1 MSICPAFRNHFRS
14 LWYQSLAPVFRDN
27 RVDGICPEKSV
38 PTALLLV
45 SLPAKGSYSYACPM
59 AQGLE
64 TLASL
69 GRTVFRDNRIDGFFP
84 ENLCQ
89 QLCFLVCRFLSR
101 ELSPSY
107 FPRLGPIVFEANHAL
122 MEVVPKN
129 PVPQLC
135 IFASLPPSG
144 ALPQAISKLFPRFPL
159 RPRSCLSSFP
169 SFLPS
174 PFPSC
179 LPSFLPS
186 FLARPAL
193 LSRYPRGKVPQNIPK
208 REPKHRRCFWE
219 YNSFNTTKTPTHHRN
234 TTKT

>member
-1 MSICPAFRNHFRS
+1 M
-14 LWYQSLAPVFRDN
+14 
-27 RVDGICPEKSV
+27 
-38 PTALLLV
+38 PTALLLSM
-45 SLPAKGSYSYACPM
+45 SLPFKGALPK
-59 AQGLE
+59 L
-64 TLASL
+64 
-69 GRTVFRDNRIDGFFP
+69 
-84 ENLCQ
+84 
-89 QLCFLVCRFLSR
+89 
-101 ELSPSY
+101 

-129 PVPQLC
+129 PCPS
-135 IFASLPPSG
+135 FAFLHRSLPAELPPSYF
-144 ALPQAISKLFPRFPL
+144 QAISKLLPRFPL